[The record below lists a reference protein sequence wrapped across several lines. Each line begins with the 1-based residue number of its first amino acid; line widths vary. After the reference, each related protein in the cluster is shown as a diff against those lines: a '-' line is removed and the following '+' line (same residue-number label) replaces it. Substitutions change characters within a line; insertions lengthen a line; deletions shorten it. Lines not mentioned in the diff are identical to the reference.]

1 VTRLEQLRI
10 DRYLTPEELAGET
23 GVPART
29 IRNLESG
36 DVERPR
42 IRTLR
47 PLAEF
52 FDVPPSELLGPSK
65 PREAA

>member
-1 VTRLEQLRI
+1 MTRLEQLRI
-10 DRYLTPEELAGET
+10 DRFLTPEQLAEQS

-29 IRNLESG
+29 IRNLEAG
-36 DVERPR
+36 EVGRPR
-42 IRTLR
+42 LTTLR